1 MPDYSLEP
9 QNTLVTGMTGSGKTT
24 FIIRLILNALAV
36 QRCNPT
42 PAACVFIFDD
52 EVRTSPRLG
61 INAITTE
68 HGFESAMSRRVVAF
82 NPVTMFTP
90 NESDRDLFAT
100 KRRAFRWFCTKVYEV
115 CQWGPGQKIISIP
128 EIWRF
133 CTPDSIP
140 MEFARLMQMGR
151 ELNTH
156 VICDTQHPERV
167 NQSVLGAST
176 ELVCFK
182 LLGPESDALRA
193 IGKLGADAA
202 IIGAM
207 DFPKGRFIAYNRL
220 TGGKVSGKMF

>member
-1 MPDYSLEP
+1 
-9 QNTLVTGMTGSGKTT
+9 MTGSGKTT
-24 FIIRLILNALAV
+24 FIINLIINSLFPQPA
-36 QRCNPT
+36 NPS

-52 EVRTSPRLG
+52 ENRTAPRFKR
-61 INAITTE
+61 NAITSE
-68 HGFESAMSRRVVAF
+68 HGFEAAVASRLVIY
-82 NPVTMFTP
+82 NPAAMFTP
-90 NESDRDLFAT
+90 QEGDRDLFAT

-156 VICDTQHPERV
+156 VVCDTQHPERV
-167 NQSVLGAST
+167 NESVLGATT

-182 LLGPESDALRA
+182 LLGPRSDALTA
-193 IGKLGADAA
+193 IAKLGADAA
-202 IIGAM
+202 TIGAVN
-207 DFPKGRFIAYNRL
+207 FPKGSFISLNRL
-220 TGGKVSGKMF
+220 TGATLAGKMF